1 MKDFSHQFRTPGF
14 LKKKKLQQLSD
25 SFKWASFFFFS
36 LNGEMIKQP
45 FNE

>member
-14 LKKKKLQQLSD
+14 LKKKSYSNFPIHLNEQV
-25 SFKWASFFFFS
+25 FFFS